1 VINPFAWIGG
11 QMINWLTEERPPAGV
26 PQCDFDRLSF
36 EIRPCDVLLVE
47 GRSRVSDVI
56 KTITQSQW
64 THSALYIGRLHDIE
78 DETTREHVSWL
89 YDGDPSDQLIIEPLL
104 GKGAIVS
111 PLSDYREDHV
121 RICRP
126 TGLSRADVNRVV
138 AFAVKH
144 LGRDYDVRQL
154 LDLARFLFPYG
165 ILPRR
170 WRSSLFE
177 HNVGVSTRT
186 VCSTL
191 IAAAFSAVHFPI
203 LPVVHRSADG
213 KIKLYKRNTR
223 LYVPRDFDT
232 SPYFEIIKYPLL
244 GLDDLAVYRQLPWD
258 TDGVVCNDENEC
270 FIPGADGAAPVMMA
284 GPEEVARESEAPSTR
299 DGKDENIREN
309 IEANEENDETLDKPA
324 TPGGV

>member
-1 VINPFAWIGG
+1 MNPFS
-11 QMINWLTEERPPAGV
+11 WLGRKVVDWLVREGEPSGV
-26 PQCDFDRLSF
+26 PQCDFERLSF

-47 GRSRVSDVI
+47 GRARVSEVI

-78 DETTREHVSWL
+78 DENVREHVNWL

-104 GKGAIVS
+104 GEGTVVS
-111 PLSDYREDHV
+111 PLKKYAGEHV

-126 TGLSRADVNRVV
+126 AGLSRADAGRVL

-144 LGRDYDVRQL
+144 LGREYDVRQL

-165 ILPRR
+165 IIPRR

-177 HNVGVSTRT
+177 HNVGVPTRT
-186 VCSTL
+186 VCSTM
-191 IAAAFSAVHFPI
+191 IAAAFSSVHFPI
-203 LPVVHRSADG
+203 LPVIHREENGA
-213 KIKLYKRNTR
+213 IKLYKRNTR

-244 GLDDLAVYRQLPWD
+244 GLNDLAVYRQLPWD

-270 FIPGADGAAPVMMA
+270 FIPGEDGMIPVQVGETPAVEKDDEPLPDAAKQ
-284 GPEEVARESEAPSTR
+284 SSITR
-299 DGKDENIREN
+299 
-309 IEANEENDETLDKPA
+309 
-324 TPGGV
+324 

>member
-1 VINPFAWIGG
+1 VVNPF
-11 QMINWLTEERPPAGV
+11 NWLGRQIIRWLTHEREPTGL

-47 GRSRVSDVI
+47 GRSRVSEVI

-89 YDGDPSDQLIIEPLL
+89 YDGDPGDQLIIEPLL
-104 GKGAIVS
+104 GKGTVIN
-111 PLSDYREDHV
+111 PLKDYARDHV

-126 TGLSRADVNRVV
+126 AGLSRQDAERVV
-138 AFAVKH
+138 KFAVKH
-144 LGRDYDVRQL
+144 LGRDYDMRQM

-177 HNVGVSTRT
+177 HNIGVSTRT
-186 VCSTL
+186 VCSTM
-191 IAAAFSAVHFPI
+191 IATAFSAVQFPI
-203 LPVVHRSADG
+203 LPVAHRTENG
-213 KIKLYKRNTR
+213 GIKLYKRNPR

-258 TDGVVCNDENEC
+258 TEGVVCNDDNEC
-270 FIPGADGAAPVMMA
+270 FIPGAAGDAPVRVDDVGA
-284 GPEEVARESEAPSTR
+284 PEPDS
-299 DGKDENIREN
+299 K
-309 IEANEENDETLDKPA
+309 
-324 TPGGV
+324 

>member
-1 VINPFAWIGG
+1 MTNPFAWIGN
-11 QMINWLTEERPPAGV
+11 QIINWLTDERPLVGV

-36 EIRPCDVLLVE
+36 EMRPCDVLLVE

-78 DETTREHVSWL
+78 DETVREHVSWL
-89 YDGDPSDQLIIEPLL
+89 YDGDPNDQLIIEPLL

-111 PLSDYREDHV
+111 SLSVYADDHV

-126 TGLSRADVNRVV
+126 TGLQRVDVNRVV
-138 AFAVKH
+138 DFAVQH

-154 LDLARFLFPYG
+154 LDLGRFLFPYG
-165 ILPRR
+165 FLPRR

-177 HNVGVSTRT
+177 HNIGLPTRT
-186 VCSTL
+186 VCSTM
-191 IAAAFSAVHFPI
+191 IASAFSSVQFPI
-203 LPVVHRSADG
+203 LPVVHRSEDG
-213 KIKLYKRNTR
+213 KVKLYKRNTR
-223 LYVPRDFDT
+223 LFVPRDFDT

-258 TDGVVCNDENEC
+258 TEGVVCNDENEC
-270 FIPGADGAAPVMMA
+270 FIPGVDGATPVEIDAPVLSA
-284 GPEEVARESEAPSTR
+284 EPAEITSADSLKNKSVTPE
-299 DGKDENIREN
+299 N
-309 IEANEENDETLDKPA
+309 L
-324 TPGGV
+324 

>member
-1 VINPFAWIGG
+1 MVNPFNWCSRQVIR
-11 QMINWLTEERPPAGV
+11 WLTYEHEPTGL

-47 GRSRVSDVI
+47 GRSRISEVI

-78 DETTREHVSWL
+78 DETTREHVGWL
-89 YDGDPSDQLIIEPLL
+89 YDGDPGDQLIIEPLL
-104 GKGAIVS
+104 GKGTVVR
-111 PLSDYREDHV
+111 PLKDYARDHV

-126 TGLSRADVNRVV
+126 AGLSRQDAERVV
-138 AFAVKH
+138 KFAVKH
-144 LGRDYDVRQL
+144 LGRDYDVRQM
-154 LDLARFLFPYG
+154 LDLARFLFPYA

-177 HNVGVSTRT
+177 YNTGTSTRT
-186 VCSTL
+186 VCSTM
-191 IAAAFSAVHFPI
+191 IASAFSAVQFPI
-203 LPVVHRSADG
+203 LPVAHRGVDG
-213 KIKLYKRNTR
+213 GIKLYKRNPR

-258 TDGVVCNDENEC
+258 TEGVVCNDDNEC
-270 FIPGADGAAPVMMA
+270 FIPGVDGATSVQMDDA
-284 GPEEVARESEAPSTR
+284 EAPESDPKQT
-299 DGKDENIREN
+299 G
-309 IEANEENDETLDKPA
+309 
-324 TPGGV
+324 

>member
-1 VINPFAWIGG
+1 MINPFGWIGN
-11 QMINWLTEERPPAGV
+11 QIIRWLTDERPAAGV

-36 EIRPCDVLLVE
+36 EMRPCDVILVE

-78 DETTREHVSWL
+78 DETVREHVSWL
-89 YDGDPSDQLIIEPLL
+89 YDGDPNDQLIIEPLL

-111 PLSDYREDHV
+111 PLSVYANDHV

-126 TGLSRADVNRVV
+126 KGLQRADVNRVV
-138 AFAVKH
+138 DFAVKH

-154 LDLARFLFPYG
+154 LDLGRFLFPYG

-177 HNVGVSTRT
+177 HNIGVPTRI
-186 VCSTL
+186 VCSTM
-191 IAAAFSAVHFPI
+191 IASAFSAVQFPI
-203 LPVVHRSADG
+203 LPVVHRTHEG
-213 KIKLYKRNTR
+213 GIKLYKRNTR

-244 GLDDLAVYRQLPWD
+244 GLDDLTVYRQLPWD
-258 TDGVVCNDENEC
+258 TEGVVCNNENEC
-270 FIPGADGAAPVMMA
+270 FIPGVDGVTPVEIADPSDEAESSDTA
-284 GPEEVARESEAPSTR
+284 ESETSKNKSAAS
-299 DGKDENIREN
+299 GS
-309 IEANEENDETLDKPA
+309 L
-324 TPGGV
+324 